1 MGRGRHGDC
10 QLPQDS
16 MKNKM
21 ITTAVRT
28 ATIDDKCRSS
38 QTYLA
43 SLVPT
48 FFRILCLGYLINDLV
63 VEATKNTKKYQK
75 NTRKTSLISAKM
87 VFLHKIMLRGPKT
100 VKKETQVRL
109 K

>member
-1 MGRGRHGDC
+1 
-10 QLPQDS
+10 
-16 MKNKM
+16 M

-48 FFRILCLGYLINDLV
+48 FFRILCLGYLVNDLV
-63 VEATKNTKKYQK
+63 VEASKKYQEIPEEYQK
-75 NTRKTSLISAKM
+75 N
-87 VFLHKIMLRGPKT
+87 FPNQC
-100 VKKETQVRL
+100 KKWCFCI